1 MKETSVLN
9 SQHYHQL
16 DALRGVAALT
26 VVVSHFVL
34 LGPLFWIIKSPLRVV
49 ALGHEAVI
57 FFFELSGFV
66 LALQLRSSRRVPYR
80 DYLLRRICRIYLP
93 YLAVLIVTFSIVDAI
108 SVRSVSW
115 ASNWFNQIWSGPFTG
130 TEIVDHFIFIGR
142 FNAYQMN
149 PVIWSLIY
157 EARISLIMPLVVF
170 LLAQVSAR
178 KALLAALAIS
188 VLAFVLLGIE
198 GGEPLSANFD
208 GDWPMTLHY
217 LGMFIVG
224 ATLAIHR
231 ASWRQWLM
239 KDGRTRI
246 VFAISVVLYFTS
258 RSVLSITMSALGQCL
273 FDWLVAA
280 GTAGLISTSLVS
292 ARFASVLALRPITF
306 LGMISYSLYLTH
318 VVVLLTVVHLMPSAD
333 SMWRTIVTAAL
344 LVVPVATV
352 AHFAIERPAMMLG
365 HFLTLRRGR
374 TAAAQ
379 RANQPF

>member
-1 MKETSVLN
+1 MKEIIVSN
-9 SQHYHQL
+9 NQHYHQL

-26 VVVSHFVL
+26 VVASHFVL
-34 LGPLFWIIKSPLRVV
+34 LAPLFWIVKSPLRVM

-66 LALQLRSSRRVPYR
+66 LALQLQSRRRVPYR
-80 DYLLRRICRIYLP
+80 DYLLKRICRIYLP

-108 SVRSVSW
+108 SVQPVNW
-115 ASNWFNQIWSGPFTG
+115 AGDWFNRIWSGPFTG
-130 TEIVDHFIFIGR
+130 TEIVDHLIFIGR

-157 EARISLIMPLVVF
+157 EARISLIMPLVVS
-170 LLAQVSAR
+170 LVAQVSAR

-188 VLAFVLLGIE
+188 VLSFVLLGVE
-198 GGEPLSANFD
+198 GGEPFSANFG

-217 LGMFIVG
+217 LAMFIVG
-224 ATLAIHR
+224 STLAIHR
-231 ASWRQWLM
+231 ASWREWLM

-258 RSVLSITMSALGQCL
+258 RSVLSITMSAFGQCV
-273 FDWLVAA
+273 FDWLVAT
-280 GTAGLISTSLVS
+280 GTAGLICTSLVS
-292 ARFASVLALRPITF
+292 ARFASVLALRPIAF

-318 VVVLLTVVHLMPSAD
+318 AVVLLTVVHLMPSAD
-333 SMWRTIVTAAL
+333 SMWHTVMTAAL

-352 AHFAIERPAMMLG
+352 VHFAIERPAMTLG
-365 HFLTLRRGR
+365 QFLTQRRGR

>member
-9 SQHYHQL
+9 NQHYHQL
-16 DALRGVAALT
+16 DALRGVAALM
-26 VVVSHFVL
+26 VVINHFIL
-34 LGPLFWIIKSPLRVV
+34 LGPLFWIIKSPLRVM

-80 DYLLRRICRIYLP
+80 DYLIKRICRIYLP

-108 SVRSVSW
+108 TVRTVNW
-115 ASNWFNQIWSGPFTG
+115 AGGWFNQIWSGPFTG
-130 TEIVDHFIFIGR
+130 TEIVDHLIFIGR
-142 FNAYQMN
+142 FKASQMI

-170 LLAQVSAR
+170 LVAQVSAR
-178 KALLAALAIS
+178 TALLAALAIS
-188 VLAFVLLGIE
+188 VLSFVLLGIE
-198 GGEPLSANFD
+198 GGEPFSANFD

-224 ATLAIHR
+224 STLAIHR

-258 RSVLSITMSALGQCL
+258 RSVLSITMSALGQCV

-292 ARFASVLALRPITF
+292 ARFASVLAWRPIAF

-318 VVVLLTVVHLMPSAD
+318 AVVLLTVVHLMPSAD
-333 SMWRTIVTAAL
+333 SMWRTIVTATL

-352 AHFAIERPAMMLG
+352 VHFAIERPAMMLG
-365 HFLTLRRGR
+365 QFLTLRRGR